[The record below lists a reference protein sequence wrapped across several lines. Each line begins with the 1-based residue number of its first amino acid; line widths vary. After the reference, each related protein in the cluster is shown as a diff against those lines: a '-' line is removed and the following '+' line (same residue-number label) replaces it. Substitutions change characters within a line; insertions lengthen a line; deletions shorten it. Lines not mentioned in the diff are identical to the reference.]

1 MMGRFSA
8 SLPFVGRIDAL
19 IGSGMSTFVASI
31 LSAVV
36 VPLIGMN
43 DHKDGTYTLVMGMF
57 ACGFSMGVADVSANA
72 QAVPSANAANQQA
85 VPAARA
91 ANQQAVPSA
100 RAANAQA
107 AVSQSGPRAAAAR
120 AASSRAHIY
129 II

>member
-1 MMGRFSA
+1 MA

-72 QAVPSANAANQQA
+72 QAVL
-85 VPAARA
+85 VE
-91 ANQQAVPSA
+91 
-100 RAANAQA
+100 AQA
-107 AVSQSGPRAAAAR
+107 AKPQMGLFHAAYALGSFFGALLGGVF
-120 AASSRAHIY
+120 AEVLFFLPSFLPSFLSS
-129 II
+129 